1 MSWPMM
7 PEPQVKRLIAGFFA
21 RTNGGK
27 KWQAAVIRS
36 LINEIFAQGYATGRQ
51 EIRGKDNAEG

>member
-1 MSWPMM
+1 MM